1 MRILYFSYCI
11 PKPILPEGTFIYNR
25 IKELVNQKIDI
36 VPVTSSNLFSTY
48 FSQKNPFLILKY
60 LGRKYNFRDIDLE
73 LDLDITNLKK

>member
-48 FSQKNPFLILKY
+48 LSRKNLFLILKY
-60 LGRKYNFRDIDLE
+60 WGREYNFKDID
-73 LDLDITNLKK
+73 LDLDITNLKN